1 VPFDQEARVREL
13 ERRVADMERYLAE
26 NSSPLPSESPT
37 VDQSTVKH
45 VTQCVMLLVLLAVL
59 MVSMVFIMQR
69 AGN

>member
-37 VDQSTVKH
+37 VDQSNVKH